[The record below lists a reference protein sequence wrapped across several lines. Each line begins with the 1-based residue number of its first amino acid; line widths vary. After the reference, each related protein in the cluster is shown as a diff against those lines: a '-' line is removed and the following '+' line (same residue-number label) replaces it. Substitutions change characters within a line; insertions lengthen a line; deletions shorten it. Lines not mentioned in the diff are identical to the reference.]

1 MYRHIKDYEIKY
13 IDVDAFDII
22 KASALLGIMQESAC
36 LSAEELGFGYSVL
49 QPKKIGFV
57 IVNWYIELF
66 RAIKLNDILEIHTWP
81 VKPKRL
87 IVLRDFELFVG
98 GEKIGVATSR
108 WCLIDLNSFSMLPSS
123 VVFTPEMQ
131 YNDFRSIADINFKIP
146 EIDVFEPCY
155 VKKISYSDY
164 DHYYHANNTKYADFL
179 MDAFSVDELKE
190 RTLSTVRITY
200 VKQSKE
206 GEKLEFYR
214 QRQEDGTWTVEG
226 RVDGERRV
234 QLSVKFDA

>member
-1 MYRHIKDYEIKY
+1 MYCHSKKYEIRY
-13 IDVDAFDII
+13 TDVDFKDEL
-22 KASALLGIMQESAC
+22 KLSSLLSLMEESAC